1 MASGS
6 RRRSLAMLLATFR
19 LWPVAAALAAG
30 VVALGRQIRALQL
43 DVHAGVEALGVAT
56 FAGEH
61 FVAFHNSPESIL
73 LGIPT
78 QGPPNGTFI
87 LPAINE
93 DREKD
98 TFCLASGTRSQS
110 SSIAYSPH

>member
-1 MASGS
+1 MMASGS
-6 RRRSLAMLLATFR
+6 RSLAMLLAIFR

-30 VVALGRQIRALQL
+30 EVALGRQIRGLQL

-73 LGIPT
+73 FGIPT
-78 QGPPNGTFI
+78 HGIFGSCGLVPRMV
-87 LPAINE
+87 LP
-93 DREKD
+93 
-98 TFCLASGTRSQS
+98 FCRQ
-110 SSIAYSPH
+110 